1 MSTRRDFLKLSLGAA
16 ATALPVFGTFLGPF
30 TASRALAASGSRT
43 LRIGNQKGALSI
55 LKGRGTLETRLAP
68 LGVSVTW
75 TEFNAGPVQL
85 EALNVGSIDF
95 GDVGDAPPIF
105 AQAAGAPLAYVAAT
119 LPRSQS
125 EAVLV
130 PRDSTLR
137 TVADLKGKR
146 VAFNKGSNVHYFL
159 VQLLRK
165 HGLDYRDV
173 RPVFLAPADARA
185 AFENGSIDAW
195 VIWDPF
201 YAAAQATL
209 GARVLADASGVVG
222 NRGYYFSSLDYAK
235 RNPDVIRVLID
246 EIAKAD
252 EWGKNHRSEYAGEL
266 AKLWGLPAPIVEQ
279 AVARTQF
286 GTVPITKAILGEQQK
301 IADTFLELGLVPKR
315 IDVYEA
321 AAPGVA

>member
-16 ATALPVFGTFLGPF
+16 AAALPVLHPSGV
-30 TASRALAASGSRT
+30 LAAPAPRV
-43 LRIGNQKGALSI
+43 LRIGNQKGALSL
-55 LKGRGTLETRLAP
+55 LKGRGSLEKRLAP

-119 LPRSQS
+119 QPRPRS
-125 EAVLV
+125 EAVIV
-130 PRDSTLR
+130 PRNSALR
-137 TVADLKGKR
+137 DVADLKGKR
-146 VAFNKGSNVHYFL
+146 VAFNKGSNVHFFL

-165 HGLDYRDV
+165 HGLDYGDIH
-173 RPVFLAPADARA
+173 PVFLAPADARA

-201 YAAAQATL
+201 FAAAQATL
-209 GARVLADASGVVG
+209 GARVLADASGVDG
-222 NRGYYFSSLDYAK
+222 NRGFYFSSQNYA
-235 RNPDVIRVLID
+235 RQNPDVLAIVVD
-246 EIAKAD
+246 EIAKTDA
-252 EWGKNHRSEYAGEL
+252 WGKTHRADYAAEL
-266 AKLWGLPAPIVEQ
+266 AKLWGLPAPIVQQ
-279 AVARTQF
+279 AVDRNEF
-286 GTVPITKAILGEQQK
+286 GTVTVTRPILGEQQK

-315 IDVYEA
+315 VDVLEA
-321 AAPGVA
+321 AAPGLA